1 MQDHAAIDA
10 PCRVLHA
17 IVGHKF
23 PVYFTNAIK
32 SVLLMAEDDDI
43 LVVDNASDLPEL
55 THALALIADK
65 EPRVRLLLR
74 DTNDITR
81 NAKVGGLY
89 DAYNEVVSF
98 ALSEGYDYLHLM
110 QGDMQLLWWDKSV
123 TRQAREIYAQY
134 PECVNISMF
143 VQPHYSL
150 AYGGNLEYV
159 KPDLAFLA
167 DYGLTDSG
175 LYDLERWRKLDMR
188 FLDSERAHSKKYLSQ
203 GLRVFFHPLPTAA
216 FIPWP
221 AVVRGGRS
229 RGREPRSAQ
238 QFLLRPLTPG
248 EISEVKQA
256 GKPPCLEDLGVPW
269 GWTCLTPYW
278 LTDLRSIDY
287 LVYLYRDMRT
297 RGLRQAW
304 PRWERRGLTTG
315 TSRRSVQRRPRSGLL
330 SVTAQPLWHTLRQTL
345 ASLKKLRI

>member
-1 MQDHAAIDA
+1 MQDDGAIDA

-43 LVVDNASDLPEL
+43 LVVDNASNLPEL
-55 THALALIADK
+55 TRELRLIASK

-89 DAYNEVVSF
+89 DAYNEIVSY

-110 QGDMQLLWWDKSV
+110 QSDMQLLWWDKSV
-123 TRQAREIYAQY
+123 MRHAREIYAQH

-150 AYGGNLEYV
+150 TYGGNLEYV
-159 KPDLAFLA
+159 KPDLVRLT

-188 FLDSERAHSKKYLSQ
+188 FLGSERAHSKKYLSQ
-203 GLRVFFHPLPTAA
+203 GLRVFLHPLPTAA

-221 AVVRGGRS
+221 AVVRGGRTK
-229 RGREPRSAQ
+229 GRELRSAQ
-238 QFLLRPLTPG
+238 RFLLRPLTPG
-248 EISEVKQA
+248 EVSQVKQA
-256 GKPPCLEDLGVPW
+256 SKPPCLEDLGVPW

-287 LVYLYRDMRT
+287 LVYLYRDIRS
-297 RGLRQAW
+297 RGLRLAW
-304 PRWERRGLTTG
+304 PRWERRGLTAG
-315 TSRRSVQRRPRSGLL
+315 TSLRRVQWRPRSGLL
-330 SVTAQPLWHTLRQTL
+330 PVIVQPVWYTLRQAL
-345 ASLKKLRI
+345 VSLKKSRI